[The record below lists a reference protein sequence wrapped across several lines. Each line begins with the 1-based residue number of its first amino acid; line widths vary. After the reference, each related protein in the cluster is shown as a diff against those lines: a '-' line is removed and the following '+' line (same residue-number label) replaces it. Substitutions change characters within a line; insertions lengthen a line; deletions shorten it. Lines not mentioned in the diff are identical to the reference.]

1 MSALSLRF
9 ALCSAAAFVAFAA
22 PAHAEDAWG
31 DGVEVMQDAEMQ
43 SLRGGIN
50 VNGIEIGFGAV
61 VTTYV
66 NNMPVLSTQLTL
78 TDAGALVSETL
89 GNVGQQLDQLTTEQR
104 DALGLGGLENAGGVV
119 IEDEAG
125 VTALVHNLTEGA
137 LQNIII
143 NNATGR
149 DLRQEIDVTLTL
161 PGFELIQDLLV
172 TERMGMR
179 LNDELRS
186 YLYDPVS

>member
-1 MSALSLRF
+1 MTARRLPL
-9 ALCSAAAFVAFAA
+9 ALCAAAAFVALAT

-31 DGVEVMQDAEMQ
+31 DGVEVMADDEMHG
-43 SLRGGIN
+43 LRGGIR

-78 TDAGALVSETL
+78 TDAGAMVSETL
-89 GNVGQQLDQLTTEQR
+89 GNVGQQLSDLSTDQL

-119 IEDEAG
+119 IDDEAG
-125 VTALVHNLTEGA
+125 VTALVHNVTDGA

-149 DLRQEIDVTLTL
+149 DLRQDIDVTLTL
-161 PGFELIQDLLV
+161 PGFEMIQNSLFG
-172 TERMGMR
+172 ERMGIR
-179 LNDELRS
+179 LGDELS
-186 YLYDPVS
+186 GYLYDPVS